1 LKDENPG
8 RGDAQKFYWRCRA
21 PGVDTGEIAVT
32 TAVIGGTGLNE
43 LEGLQVLREHA
54 VTTPFG
60 RTSAPVQEGRFADGA
75 TLLFLHR
82 HGGRGRPVP
91 PHLVN
96 YRANVWA
103 LRELGATCVVAANA
117 VGAINTRFGP
127 GRLVLPD
134 QLIDYTWGREHSF
147 DDGGSGQLMHV
158 DFTEPFDPL
167 LRAAA
172 ARAAE
177 SAAVPCVE
185 GATLAVVQGPRL
197 ETAAEVRRLASDGCD
212 LVGMTTMPEAALA
225 REAGLTYAAV
235 CMVVNAAAGLAKEP
249 ITLEAIRATLRRE
262 TVLFGALLRALS
274 VQLSAA

>member
-1 LKDENPG
+1 M
-8 RGDAQKFYWRCRA
+8 
-21 PGVDTGEIAVT
+21 T
-32 TAVIGGTGLNE
+32 TAVIGGTGLSE

-54 VTTPFG
+54 VATPFG
-60 RTSAPVQEGRFADGA
+60 CTSAPVQEGHFDGGE

-82 HGGRGRPVP
+82 HGGRSRAVP

-96 YRANVWA
+96 YRANLWA
-103 LRELGATCVVAANA
+103 LRELGATRVVAANA
-117 VGAINTRFGP
+117 VGAISTRFRP

-147 DDGGSGQLMHV
+147 DDGSSGQLMHI
-158 DFTEPFDPL
+158 DFTEPFDPA

-172 ARAAE
+172 HAAAA
-177 SAAVPCVE
+177 SAEVPCAD

-197 ETAAEVRRLASDGCD
+197 ETAAEVRRMAADGCD

-225 REAGLTYAAV
+225 REAGLAYAAV
-235 CMVVNAAAGLAKEP
+235 CMVVNAAAGLSDAP

-262 TVLFGALLRALS
+262 TVLFGALLRALGAR
-274 VQLSAA
+274 VSAG